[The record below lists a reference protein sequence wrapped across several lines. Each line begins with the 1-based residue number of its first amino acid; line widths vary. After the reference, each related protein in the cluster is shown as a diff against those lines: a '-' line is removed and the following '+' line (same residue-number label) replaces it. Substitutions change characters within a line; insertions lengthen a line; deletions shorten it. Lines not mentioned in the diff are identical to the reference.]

1 MKMKMLLQARVIRL
15 EGEKV
20 NAKNRQDTIILYG
33 SVKHHDAAMHHKT
46 QYGCTGRRYPKPC
59 TVRDQRGWRV
69 HHGFET
75 RCRDTE
81 SPTKN

>member
-1 MKMKMLLQARVIRL
+1 MLLQARVIKL

-20 NAKNRQDTIILYG
+20 NAKNRQDTIILHD
-33 SVKHHDAAMHHKT
+33 SVKYYDAAMHHKRWNHN
-46 QYGCTGRRYPKPC
+46 TGIRHPEPC
-59 TVRDQRGWRV
+59 TIRGQRGWCI